1 MDDLVL
7 VDSTMGWCGFDDME
21 GSPITTAGGSLGE
34 CRLPAAIPTTILHPS
49 PTDLDCLD
57 LLRLSRANPALT
69 VWICYRAGVKY
80 YFPPFFTNQSFAEK
94 QVTDLVGIP
103 KWTQWGVLWT
113 KGLKRAKK
121 IYFVIVWIFA
131 NNHNVSIQAFEN
143 ERTYFYETFKNLPF
157 QRWYSCKLEWY

>member
-1 MDDLVL
+1 MCDFVL

-57 LLRLSRANPALT
+57 LSRLSCVYPALT

-80 YFPPFFTNQSFAEK
+80 CLPPFFTNPFFAEK
-94 QVTDLVGIP
+94 QFTDLVGIS
-103 KWTQWGVLWT
+103 KWTQ
-113 KGLKRAKK
+113 KGALREVCRKSKWKFKMA
-121 IYFVIVWIFA
+121 FA
-131 NNHNVSIQAFEN
+131 IRRPTPPPPS
-143 ERTYFYETFKNLPF
+143 
-157 QRWYSCKLEWY
+157 